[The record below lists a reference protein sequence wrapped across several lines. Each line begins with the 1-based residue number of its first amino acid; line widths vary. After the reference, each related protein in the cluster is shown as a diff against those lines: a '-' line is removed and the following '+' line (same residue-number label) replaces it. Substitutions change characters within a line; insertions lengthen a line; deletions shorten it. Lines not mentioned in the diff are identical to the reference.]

1 MAQKEFWDRRFDV
14 LLKLS
19 RHDFARAAH
28 EVQRMNDRIV
38 NYELRNI
45 EDHDLADQPQLD
57 YADLSSAKMVTFSTH
72 QLFPG
77 YIERSTN
84 ETVWINPDYDMHL
97 PNATLIAHHF

>member
-1 MAQKEFWDRRFDV
+1 M
-14 LLKLS
+14 LPP
-19 RHDFARAAH
+19 AH

-38 NYELRNI
+38 EYELRDI

-57 YADLSSAKMVTFSTH
+57 YADLSSAKMVTFSTY

-84 ETVWINPDYDMHL
+84 ETVWIYPDTDLHL
-97 PNATLIAHHF
+97 PNATLIARPSFTLP